1 MTGSNA
7 TPWETAMS
15 DTTTLGYW
23 IRRFLLE
30 HLVRERNLA
39 RNTQLGYR
47 DAFSLLVPFL
57 VRETGHSVDTIQVT
71 HLSADILRKFL
82 ASLESARQC
91 SPQTR
96 NQRLAAIHA
105 FARFVGEHSVEHI
118 AWCAQIRAVPFK
130 KTTRALVPYLD
141 KPEMDALLAA
151 PNRKTDQ
158 GRRDHALMLFLYNSG
173 ARADEA
179 AQLLIGDIDG
189 VAHSVSIL
197 GKGRKRRQ
205 CPLWPVTVATL
216 NPLIAGRS
224 PTERVFLNRCRRP
237 ITRFGIYAM
246 VRRYA
251 AKLKSKNTSTAKKRI
266 SPHSI
271 RHSTASHLLRAGV
284 DINTIRGWLGHV
296 SLDTTNVYAEI
307 DLEMK
312 AAALAKCD
320 IGSRAGAASYRRS
333 PRLLEFLRNLT

>member
-82 ASLESARQC
+82 ASLESTRQC

-118 AWCAQIRAVPFK
+118 A
-130 KTTRALVPYLD
+130 
-141 KPEMDALLAA
+141 
-151 PNRKTDQ
+151 
-158 GRRDHALMLFLYNSG
+158 
-173 ARADEA
+173 
-179 AQLLIGDIDG
+179 
-189 VAHSVSIL
+189 
-197 GKGRKRRQ
+197 
-205 CPLWPVTVATL
+205 
-216 NPLIAGRS
+216 
-224 PTERVFLNRCRRP
+224 
-237 ITRFGIYAM
+237 
-246 VRRYA
+246 
-251 AKLKSKNTSTAKKRI
+251 
-266 SPHSI
+266 
-271 RHSTASHLLRAGV
+271 
-284 DINTIRGWLGHV
+284 
-296 SLDTTNVYAEI
+296 
-307 DLEMK
+307 
-312 AAALAKCD
+312 
-320 IGSRAGAASYRRS
+320 
-333 PRLLEFLRNLT
+333 